1 MKLREEILKEHSKA
15 RCTKIVKW
23 VGSNQQRFD
32 ELFNLFLNDE
42 YRVVQR
48 AAWPV
53 SYCIDGHPE
62 LINRHWKELMQN
74 LRKPNLHDAVKRN
87 SIRLM
92 QEIELPEA
100 YHGEIMDMCFTY
112 LESPKESLAVKVFSM
127 SVLSNLAKYY
137 PEIKPELKLIIED
150 QLPHQSAG
158 FKSRA
163 KKVLKDLSKPVGGV
177 I

>member
-1 MKLREEILKEHSKA
+1 MNLRAEILKEHSKA
-15 RCTKIVKW
+15 QCTKIVNW

-32 ELFNLFLNDE
+32 ELFHLFLNDE

-48 AAWPV
+48 SAWPM
-53 SYCIDGHPE
+53 SYCVDAHPA
-62 LINRHWKELMQN
+62 LISKHWKALMDNLKKQN
-74 LRKPNLHDAVKRN
+74 LHNAVKRN

-92 QEIELPEA
+92 QDIELPEA
-100 YHGEIMDMCFTY
+100 YHGEIMGLCFTC

-127 SVLSNLAKYY
+127 SALANLARYY

-150 QLPHQSAG
+150 QQPHQSGG

-163 KKVLKDLSKPVGGV
+163 KMVLKELDKL
-177 I
+177 

>member
-15 RCTKIVKW
+15 QCTKIVKW
-23 VGSNQQRFD
+23 IGSSQPRFD
-32 ELFNLFLNDE
+32 ELFHLFLNDE

-53 SYCIDGHPE
+53 SYCVDAYPI
-62 LINRHWKELMQN
+62 LINKHWKTLM
-74 LRKPNLHDAVKRN
+74 LHLKKPNLHDAVKRN
-87 SIRLM
+87 SIRFM
-92 QEIELPEA
+92 QEIDLPEKH
-100 YHGEIMDMCFTY
+100 HGAIMDLCFTY

-127 SVLSNLAKYY
+127 SVLANLAKNY
-137 PEIKPELKLIIED
+137 PEIKPELKLLIED

-163 KKVLKDLSKPVGGV
+163 KKVLKALEK